1 MDTWIVYVVVFG
13 TVGTMVYGKY
23 LMFRGNDKD

>member
-1 MDTWIVYVVVFG
+1 MDAWIAYVVVFG

-23 LMFRGNDKD
+23 LMFSDNDKD